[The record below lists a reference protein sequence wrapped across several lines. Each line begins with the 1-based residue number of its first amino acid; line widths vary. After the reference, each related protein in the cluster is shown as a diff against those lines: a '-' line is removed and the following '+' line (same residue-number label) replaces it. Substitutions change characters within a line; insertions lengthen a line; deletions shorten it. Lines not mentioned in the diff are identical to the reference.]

1 MFLSSSAICIFAVLL
16 ATVQSAVIARRAPSL
31 TVDLGYEVYQ
41 GYYNTTSYLNEYKGI
56 RYAQDTSGSNRWQ
69 PPQTPLTNRNQTF
82 PATAFPQ
89 RCPQSPQAGGLTPG
103 YNNTGTED
111 CLFLSVFAAP
121 NASSLPVF
129 VWIHG
134 GGYGA
139 GQGNQ
144 QVSTLMGNNSDG
156 FVSVVIQ
163 YRLGAFGFLSGDEVH
178 TFGTANA
185 GLLDQ
190 HFALEWVQKYIHLFG
205 GDPGRVTIAGESA
218 GGGSV
223 MLQSMAY
230 GGTQGTENFQNVSF
244 RISIPHSDPQAKKY
258 KVIASSP
265 YLPMQYPYNGWQPE
279 QAYYSFALAAGCF
292 PGRAYGNTSTTIFD
306 CLVSAP
312 SDVLQNAST
321 NISASGTFGTWAF
334 LPVTDG
340 DFVQQRPSEQLLQ
353 GKVNGLRVLSANNAN
368 EGVAFTIQNITT
380 ESAFEDWLH
389 LQFPLFNSSDIAA
402 ILANYPSTNAP
413 VDPSIPRFATNGTA
427 PPYALNESTFG
438 TGQQQRANNL
448 YAETTFVCPSYW
460 LAQAFSGLSTSSSY
474 SGGSSE
480 GQMKAYK
487 YQFSVPAAQHGAD
500 LYGEGLILP
509 LFPDI
514 SFEFTYAMQR
524 IWGNFIRFN
533 DPSISAKTANPDGPA
548 VSATMS
554 NQTYTGTFPRFGVDN
569 KYKMLNLNETGGVEF
584 SAQVVGGVPNA
595 TEYEEPGLKNDITV
609 QDAETW
615 EGGRGGRCAFWA
627 EYGPKVPE

>member
-1 MFLSSSAICIFAVLL
+1 MKPCSLLICLVTLLTSCVQGAAIV
-16 ATVQSAVIARRAPSL
+16 RRGPSL
-31 TVDLGYEVYQ
+31 TVDLGYEIYQ
-41 GYYNTTSYLNEYKGI
+41 GSYNNATDLNEYKGI
-56 RYAQDTSGSNRWQ
+56 RFAQDTSGSNRWQ
-69 PPQTPLTNRNQTF
+69 PPKPPLTNRNATL
-82 PATAFPQ
+82 PATSLPQ
-89 RCPQSPQAGGLTPG
+89 RCPQSPQAGGLAPG
-103 YNNTGTED
+103 TNYTGSED

-121 NASSLPVF
+121 NASALPVF

-144 QVSTLMGNNSDG
+144 GVSMLMGNNSNG

-190 HFALEWVQKYIHLFG
+190 YSALQWVQKYIHLFG
-205 GDPGRVTIAGESA
+205 GDPDKVTIAGESA

-230 GGTQGTENFQNVSF
+230 GGTQGSQNFEN
-244 RISIPHSDPQAKKY
+244 
-258 KVIASSP
+258 VIASSP

-279 QAYYSFALAAGCF
+279 QAYYAFALAAGCF

-321 NISASGTFGTWAF
+321 TISASGTFGTWAF

-340 DFVQQRPSEQLLQ
+340 DFVRERPSEQLLQ
-353 GKVNGLRVLSANNAN
+353 GTVNGLRVLSANNAN
-368 EGVAFTIQNITT
+368 EGPLFTIQNITT
-380 ESAFEDWLH
+380 ESAFEDWVH
-389 LQFPLFNSSDIAA
+389 LQLPLFNASDIAA
-402 ILANYPSTNAP
+402 LLAAYPSTNAS
-413 VDPSIPRFATNGTA
+413 VDTSDPRFATSGNAA
-427 PPYALNESTFG
+427 PSALNESSFG
-438 TGQQQRANNL
+438 TGQQQRADNL

-460 LAQAFSGLSTSSSY
+460 LAQAFSGDTPSQSY
-474 SGGSSE
+474 SGSPTQ
-480 GQMKAYK
+480 GQKKAYK

-500 LYGEGLILP
+500 LFAEGLDGLMANLSP
-509 LFPDI
+509 
-514 SFEFTYAMQR
+514 EFSYAMQR

-533 DPSISAKTANPDGPA
+533 NPSITAEVANPDGPA
-548 VSATMS
+548 ASVKMS
-554 NQTYTGTFPRFGVDN
+554 NETYGGTFPEFSFDAG
-569 KYKMLNLNETGGVEF
+569 YKMLNLNETGGVPF
-584 SAQVVGGVPNA
+584 ATAVVSGAPAV
-595 TEYEEPGLKNDITV
+595 TEDEEPGLKNDISV
-609 QDAETW
+609 QDAYTW
-615 EGGRGGRCAFWA
+615 EGGRGARCAFWA